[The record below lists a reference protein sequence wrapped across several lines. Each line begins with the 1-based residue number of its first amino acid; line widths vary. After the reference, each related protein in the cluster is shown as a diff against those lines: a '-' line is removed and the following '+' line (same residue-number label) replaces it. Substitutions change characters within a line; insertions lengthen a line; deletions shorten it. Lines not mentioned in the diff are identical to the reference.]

1 MILKKAAER
10 EAALKLLI
18 ETDKSKK
25 NHIAQLATQKILEME
40 AGIQELK
47 RIERADTERDAAL
60 LNRSES
66 IQNIIKRMPDTVKNN
81 NLKSELKQEFELQH

>member
-1 MILKKAAER
+1 
-10 EAALKLLI
+10 
-18 ETDKSKK
+18 
-25 NHIAQLATQKILEME
+25 ME

-81 NLKSELKQEFELQH
+81 NLKSELKQELELLHQSCKNDAQANR

>member
-1 MILKKAAER
+1 
-10 EAALKLLI
+10 
-18 ETDKSKK
+18 
-25 NHIAQLATQKILEME
+25 ME

-81 NLKSELKQEFELQH
+81 NLKSELKQELELLH

>member
-1 MILKKAAER
+1 
-10 EAALKLLI
+10 
-18 ETDKSKK
+18 
-25 NHIAQLATQKILEME
+25 ME

-81 NLKSELKQEFELQH
+81 NLKSELKQELELLHKGLKNDAQANR

>member
-1 MILKKAAER
+1 
-10 EAALKLLI
+10 
-18 ETDKSKK
+18 
-25 NHIAQLATQKILEME
+25 ME

-66 IQNIIKRMPDTVKNN
+66 IQNIIKRMPDTAKNN
-81 NLKSELKQEFELQH
+81 NLKSELKQEFELHH

>member
-1 MILKKAAER
+1 
-10 EAALKLLI
+10 
-18 ETDKSKK
+18 
-25 NHIAQLATQKILEME
+25 ME

-81 NLKSELKQEFELQH
+81 NLKSELKQEFELHH

>member
-1 MILKKAAER
+1 
-10 EAALKLLI
+10 
-18 ETDKSKK
+18 
-25 NHIAQLATQKILEME
+25 ME

-66 IQNIIKRMPDTVKNN
+66 IQNIIKRIPDTVKNN
-81 NLKSELKQEFELQH
+81 NLKSELKQEFELHH